1 MYKKKWRSSSYTYAY
16 IGVKIDRVVS
26 VVECVKANQKKRR
39 ERIDTRTLWSRE
51 KTEKKAGALMA
62 TRFIDRRTM
71 IQDPNNIL
79 IEVLLNNSNSN

>member
-1 MYKKKWRSSSYTYAY
+1 
-16 IGVKIDRVVS
+16 
-26 VVECVKANQKKRR
+26 
-39 ERIDTRTLWSRE
+39 
-51 KTEKKAGALMA
+51 MA